1 MRFKNQQRAPMPV
14 VDLIPMLNV
23 MMAVL
28 AFFVTISMTLANPQ
42 GVDVQLPSGETTSAT
57 EEEAPDPLIVEFNRQ
72 GQVTINDQP
81 VSQEQLFGQMQAY
94 LTENPKGAVLL
105 NADPQLPYEQVVQ
118 LLGQMRDVGGDRVS
132 LGIETE
138 PENAAGEE
146 AGATDEGQS

>member
-57 EEEAPDPLIVEFNRQ
+57 EEEAPDPLIVEFNRE
-72 GQVTINDQP
+72 GQITINDQT
-81 VSQEQLFGQMQAY
+81 VTQEQLFGQMQAY

-138 PENAAGEE
+138 PENAAGE
-146 AGATDEGQS
+146 ASGATDEGQS